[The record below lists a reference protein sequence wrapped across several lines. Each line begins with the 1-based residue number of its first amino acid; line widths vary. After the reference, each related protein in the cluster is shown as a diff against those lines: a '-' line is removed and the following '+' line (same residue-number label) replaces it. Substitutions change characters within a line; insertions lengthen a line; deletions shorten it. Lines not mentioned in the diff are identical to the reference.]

1 MAATAGKSTRD
12 SSECPGLTTSAGPV
26 YLVGLVYGTECEKS
40 ATGGKRAT
48 RGKFVCLVYL
58 VYLVYL
64 VERTNQAKET
74 RQTSKS

>member
-1 MAATAGKSTRD
+1 MG
-12 SSECPGLTTSAGPV
+12 SELFGPV
-26 YLVGLVYGTECEKS
+26 LRCRRRAEGVWLVCGAEGEKS